1 MDLFIFNLF
10 YLLRNRKY
18 SLGNE
23 IFCSNTPSFLFFIIF
38 YSIKIN
44 NKQIMARN
52 FEKLPS
58 YLIQYHEYDK
68 KVEYP
73 VEMHQIPMEIDG
85 LFNPYATDRFS
96 LGCLRN
102 FRRRVQSLDCLTKIG
117 T

>member
-1 MDLFIFNLF
+1 
-10 YLLRNRKY
+10 
-18 SLGNE
+18 
-23 IFCSNTPSFLFFIIF
+23 
-38 YSIKIN
+38 
-44 NKQIMARN
+44 MARN

-85 LFNPYATDRFS
+85 LFNPYAKDRFS

-102 FRRRVQSLDCLTKIG
+102 FRRRAQTLDCLTKIG
-117 T
+117 TLQKTNQN